1 MVKLLENYVSLVLPE
16 VLKNPREYFINR
28 RNENYMPKI
37 ITQLLT
43 NVDQKPYFE
52 PKKLRRKWNKAKRVN
67 KPIKPFNKKYNLKK

>member
-1 MVKLLENYVSLVLPE
+1 VSLVLPE

-43 NVDQKPYFE
+43 NVENKPYFE
-52 PKKLRRKWNKAKRVN
+52 PRKLRRRWNKSKRSVSI
-67 KPIKPFNKKYNLKK
+67 KKPFKKYFNVKK